1 MSPRIVSTES
11 TLFFMYILYLMFVL
25 AQLFELLMVPSSGVH
40 VCFEDGAVINLCA
53 NENEENFTRGA
64 NIGQI
69 HFLYCF

>member
-1 MSPRIVSTES
+1 
-11 TLFFMYILYLMFVL
+11 MFVL